1 MSAAVRKAIA
11 CLALLVFVGSL
22 GLASVPSRHLLVGL
36 DADCA
41 SPLFA
46 GQRQTQLDSSSNS
59 QMASREHCVL
69 CHWLRAVGNAKPT
82 LVAAALPVFLAA
94 ARPTMADRRAPR
106 EQVRPNAPSRAPPP
120 LDSLMA
126 V

>member
-1 MSAAVRKAIA
+1 MSAGVREAIA

-46 GQRQTQLDSSSNS
+46 GYRRSQLNSSSAA
-59 QMASREHCVL
+59 QAAPREHCVL
-69 CHWLRAVGNAKPT
+69 CHWLRAVGNAKPA
-82 LVAAALPVFLAA
+82 LVSAAMPALLTASQPAV
-94 ARPTMADRRAPR
+94 ADRHAPR
-106 EQVRPNAPSRAPPP
+106 EQARSNTPSRAPPAD
-120 LDSLMA
+120 LTL
-126 V
+126 